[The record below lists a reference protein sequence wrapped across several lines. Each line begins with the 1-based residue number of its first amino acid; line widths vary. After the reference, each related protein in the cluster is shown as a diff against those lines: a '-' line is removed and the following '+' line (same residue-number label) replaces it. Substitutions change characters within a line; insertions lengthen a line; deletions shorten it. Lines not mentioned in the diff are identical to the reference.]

1 MEEFEYEEL
10 VKATESFSPSRLIGK
25 GSHGCVYRG
34 VLRDHRVIAVKT
46 PSLGLRALRDNSK
59 LRNET
64 RVLSSLAE
72 PHNSSSSSS
81 SSSSSADHV
90 IKLLGTSQDPS
101 QNKLLVMEFMPNGSL
116 HDLLHPPPSNDAPPP
131 TWPARL
137 RIALQVARALQSL
150 HERKPFIVHR
160 DIKSTNVL
168 FDSDWNAKLADFG
181 LAVVDGDDRL
191 YTPAGTIG
199 YLDPNYTCP
208 SKLSRKNDVFSLGVV
223 LLEIMSGRKAMD
235 VSKQTASIVDWAI
248 SLIEGQRV
256 MDICDP
262 RIPLPSVV
270 PFTHMVHIA
279 GRCVA
284 ADGGSRPSASEIV
297 AEMERVLIH
306 HRVRVPT
313 WLSPWGS
320 LVLLKRWRG
329 KHARRWDTSALV
341 KRGAQKGENQGDKLS
356 GEGSVA

>member
-10 VKATESFSPSRLIGK
+10 VKATESFSSSRLIGK
-25 GSHGCVYRG
+25 GSHGCVYKG
-34 VLRDHRVIAVKT
+34 VLPDDRVIAVKT
-46 PSLGLRALRDNSK
+46 PSLALRALRDNSK
-59 LRNET
+59 LHNET

-72 PHNSSSSSS
+72 PHNYSSSSSS
-81 SSSSSADHV
+81 SDHDHV

-116 HDLLHPPPSNDAPPP
+116 HDLLHPPPANDAPPP

-150 HERKPFIVHR
+150 HDRKPFIVHR
-160 DIKSTNVL
+160 DIKSANVL

-181 LAVVDGDDRL
+181 LAVTDGDDRL
-191 YTPAGTIG
+191 DTPAGTIG

-248 SLIEGQRV
+248 SLIQGQRV

-284 ADGGSRPSASEIV
+284 ADEGSRPWVSEIV
-297 AEMERVLIH
+297 TEMERVLLH

-313 WLSPWGS
+313 WLSPWRS
-320 LVLLKRWRG
+320 LVLLKRWQR
-329 KHARRWDTSALV
+329 KHARRWDRSALL
-341 KRGAQKGENQGDKLS
+341 KRGAKKGEIQGDKLS
-356 GEGSVA
+356 GEGSVV